1 MSVLEVNSRNILL
14 GNTTISSGSS
24 VSPHSLTQHRQGL
37 GSPAQGSGL
46 GPSFLPA
53 IQDGNRGSGSGGGVG
68 GGSGGGVGVSDRDS
82 RQLSRKTMSNVSVM
96 SAVTM
101 GSFTWPSNNDDSHP
115 SVVAGSTS
123 DLLSSTL
130 DQPSADLTSLGMGS
144 APGVK
149 KIHQQQSQPQ
159 QPQRQPHPPPPK
171 HPPQRLQFQLPDD
184 VPLMQGTALESD
196 GIEGYPSSIIGQDLG
211 LGLDNG
217 DGSLT
222 FDLEGGSEIDPRD
235 IPMALAMVE
244 IPTFETLA
252 RRSPIA
258 SRELYQVDV
267 LGRGLEGMD
276 KLTGQ
281 DPEDSFIDVNGAT
294 EKARFVSYNSA
305 NNPWILP
312 LGGSDS
318 VSSVDTQGLGLG
330 LDASES
336 FHTQISRDPGPA
348 MPIVM
353 TKGAVKIT
361 TKSPRF
367 PDAAKELPS
376 TLVNRAKLLV
386 GFSDDLGSS
395 SDEEDEGKGRH
406 GQGKTAH
413 HKEGNKEGNREGSR
427 EKKTTLGKYNMMNNV
442 SALSLPSAF
451 RTSQEVEV
459 QQVRTEAEQKRISTR
474 WRRMQGIGIGKEAG
488 DDPPELAL
496 SAIFTS
502 KGN

>member
-24 VSPHSLTQHRQGL
+24 VSPHSLTHHRQGL

-53 IQDGNRGSGSGGGVG
+53 IQDGNIG

-427 EKKTTLGKYNMMNNV
+427 GKYNMMNNV